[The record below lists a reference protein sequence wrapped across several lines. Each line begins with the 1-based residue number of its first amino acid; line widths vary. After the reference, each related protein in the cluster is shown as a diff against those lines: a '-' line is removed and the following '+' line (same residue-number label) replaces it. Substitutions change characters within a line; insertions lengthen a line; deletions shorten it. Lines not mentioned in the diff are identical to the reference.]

1 MFCLAYIPQAI
12 IPQAIPSAWNRSA
25 MPGQA
30 DIALPADGA
39 AEERGIRQAEAPRSL
54 RPLGDADAAPH
65 ADRHVPVPIQHRK
78 RRLVE
83 RPAIERDGDPQRLA
97 QVAGTVAQ
105 LPDVGSTAPS
115 L

>member
-1 MFCLAYIPQAI
+1 MNVLAHFRPERKRPGPYSAWPMFCLAHIPR
-12 IPQAIPSAWNRSA
+12 AIPSAWNRSA
-25 MPGQA
+25 MSGQA

-83 RPAIERDGDPQRLA
+83 RPAIECDGYPQRLA
-97 QVAGTVAQ
+97 QV
-105 LPDVGSTAPS
+105 
-115 L
+115 